1 MTCKEKLAA
10 DRPYLTE
17 VEQGYIVKEAHPDD
31 FRYEYLP
38 EPSYCIPFSDECKRC
53 WDREISEKK
62 EPTVEELIK
71 IIEEKEKVI
80 RILKSRLNFMEAK
93 LYAYGNKVLDDFVN
107 GFAKR
112 KD

>member
-10 DRPYLTE
+10 DRPCLTE
-17 VEQGYIVKEAHPDD
+17 VEQGYIVKEARPDD
-31 FRYEYLP
+31 LRHGYLQ
-38 EPSYCIPFSDECKRC
+38 ESNYCIPFSDECKRC

-62 EPTVEELIK
+62 EPAVEGLLK

-80 RILKSRLNFMEAK
+80 RILKSRLNY
-93 LYAYGNKVLDDFVN
+93 LYGRKVLDDFVN

>member
-17 VEQGYIVKEAHPDD
+17 VELGY
-31 FRYEYLP
+31 
-38 EPSYCIPFSDECKRC
+38 
-53 WDREISEKK
+53 
-62 EPTVEELIK
+62 EELLK
-71 IIEEKEKVI
+71 IIEEKEKEI
-80 RILKSRLNFMEAK
+80 RILKSKLNY
-93 LYAYGNKVLDDFVN
+93 LYGRKVLDDFVN

>member
-17 VEQGYIVKEAHPDD
+17 VELEYIIKEACPDT
-31 FRYEYLP
+31 YGYLP
-38 EPSYCIPFSDECKRC
+38 EPSYCTPCSDECKRC

-62 EPTVEELIK
+62 EPTVEELLK
-71 IIEEKEKVI
+71 IIEDKEKEI
-80 RILKSRLNFMEAK
+80 RILKSKLN
-93 LYAYGNKVLDDFVN
+93 YSYGNKVLNDFVN
-107 GFAKR
+107 GFMNR

>member
-17 VEQGYIVKEAHPDD
+17 VELGYIIKEACPDT
-31 FRYEYLP
+31 YGYLP
-38 EPSYCIPFSDECKRC
+38 EPSYCMPRSDECKHC

-62 EPTVEELIK
+62 EPTVEDLLK
-71 IIEEKEKVI
+71 IIEEKEKEI
-80 RILKSRLNFMEAK
+80 RILKSKLNYF
-93 LYAYGNKVLDDFVN
+93 LYGKKALDDFVN
-107 GFAKR
+107 GFMNR